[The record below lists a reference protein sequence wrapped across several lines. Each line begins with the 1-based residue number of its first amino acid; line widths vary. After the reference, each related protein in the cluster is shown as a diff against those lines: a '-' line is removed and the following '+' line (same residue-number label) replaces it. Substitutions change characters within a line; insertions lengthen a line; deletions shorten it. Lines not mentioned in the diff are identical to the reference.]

1 MLLNS
6 TQVWR
11 LVTHHLAFLTSS
23 ELMLGGLLL
32 YSFRLFERRYGT
44 SKFAAFVV
52 SVSAL
57 GTLFQVAILTLAA
70 HWYENRE
77 ATIAGMGINPVPFGY
92 LDLCAGYRTWAFD

>member
-1 MLLNS
+1 MSLNA

-23 ELMLGGLLL
+23 ELVLGGLLL

-44 SKFAAFVV
+44 PKFAAFVV

-70 HWYENRE
+70 PLGLGITTAAPGPYVVTRE
-77 ATIAGMGINPVPFGY
+77 RRSRS
-92 LDLCAGYRTWAFD
+92 CS